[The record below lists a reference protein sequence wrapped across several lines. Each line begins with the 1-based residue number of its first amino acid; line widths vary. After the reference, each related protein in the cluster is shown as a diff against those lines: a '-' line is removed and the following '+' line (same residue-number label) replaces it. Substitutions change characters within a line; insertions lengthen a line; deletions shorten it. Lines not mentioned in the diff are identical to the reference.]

1 MAVGNDQGDVDKMEV
16 DPWAAAFAA
25 LDETEEKNPEPAS
38 AEPEGED
45 GDAGSANGQEVPAQ
59 LEGGD
64 GDEDEGSAGGPGDTS
79 GADDAQAVSDAE
91 SLFSFSQEEIE
102 EYKSSVTK
110 QVEEQT
116 IKDVAAAYIKQGA
129 RHVNGVLG
137 ADINDK
143 DICKRDSDGVPRFYN
158 PETGHEFTGDNP
170 RKQAQEWVDSYN
182 SELARAFNKTCADY
196 AAKLMEK
203 QAPSMAVIDFA
214 PTYEKL
220 DPMRK
225 AMFESVIEG
234 YEIHD
239 RDGDLVGYSCDLN
252 KALDA
257 VNRQVKTIQA
267 RFANTATAQPSGPV
281 LDTPSTAAQTND
293 EQVPQFKSI
302 AEAMEYQQDQLLKKM
317 REGK

>member
-1 MAVGNDQGDVDKMEV
+1 MAVGNNKGDADKMEV

-25 LDETEEKNPEPAS
+25 LDETEEKNTEPAS
-38 AEPEGED
+38 TEPESENE
-45 GDAGSANGQEVPAQ
+45 DAGSADGQEVPAQ
-59 LEGGD
+59 PEGGD
-64 GDEDEGSAGGPGDTS
+64 GDEDEGSAGGPGDTP

-91 SLFSFSQEEIE
+91 SLFNFSQEEIE

-110 QVEEQT
+110 QVEEKT

-239 RDGDLVGYSCDLN
+239 RDGDLVGYCVTLTRRSMPLTDRSRRFRRASPTPRLLN
-252 KALDA
+252 RL
-257 VNRQVKTIQA
+257 A
-267 RFANTATAQPSGPV
+267 R
-281 LDTPSTAAQTND
+281 
-293 EQVPQFKSI
+293 
-302 AEAMEYQQDQLLKKM
+302 Y
-317 REGK
+317 